1 VVVTEFGRGAR
12 QQAKISVRRLAPWG
26 SQRDN
31 QFTFSAK
38 GILGRHMA
46 NQRKPEV
53 LRDLAEKVGHPR
65 KLAGSQSLYELGHDL
80 ARVYLRYSRVHPRG
94 TAFYGL
100 RQVDLNQLDGHNSF
114 ICFFTD
120 SDTPPLFLPYAEF
133 EQVIR
138 QSALA
143 TDGQYKVQ
151 ISSDGGTNELY
162 LPRVG
167 RFNIDAYG
175 GIEAVCD
182 SLDPSRSAAVP
193 ALTHAQIQTL
203 LGGIGHLKGYG
214 VYIPPNN
221 MDSLDWHLVC
231 EFPVLRNLPNQ
242 IERAA
247 PFAGEIDVV
256 WLAHGRDAVSAAFEV
271 EHSTPVYSG
280 LLRFNDMLLTCSNAS
295 RFFIVSNELRRDL
308 FARQLQRPTFQR
320 SGLCD
325 FTSFLE
331 YTNVYD
337 WFRRLNRAVAG
348 DSR

>member
-1 VVVTEFGRGAR
+1 
-12 QQAKISVRRLAPWG
+12 
-26 SQRDN
+26 
-31 QFTFSAK
+31 
-38 GILGRHMA
+38 M
-46 NQRKPEV
+46 
-53 LRDLAEKVGHPR
+53 
-65 KLAGSQSLYELGHDL
+65 
-80 ARVYLRYSRVHPRG
+80 
-94 TAFYGL
+94 
-100 RQVDLNQLDGHNSF
+100 DG
-114 ICFFTD
+114 D
-120 SDTPPLFLPYAEF
+120 APPLFLPYAEF

-151 ISSDGGTNELY
+151 ISCDGGTNELY
-162 LPRVG
+162 IPRVG

-175 GIEAVCD
+175 GIEAVGD
-182 SLDPSRSAAVP
+182 SLDPTLSTAVP

-214 VYIPPNN
+214 VYIPSNN
-221 MDSLDWHLVC
+221 IDFLDWHLGC
-231 EFPVLRNLPNQ
+231 EFPVIRNLPQN
-242 IERAA
+242 IEIAA

-280 LLRFNDMLLTCSNAS
+280 LLRFNDVLLTCPSAS

-308 FARQLQRPTFQR
+308 FARQLQRPTFRR
-320 SGLCD
+320 SGLSE

-337 WFRRLNRAVAG
+337 WFRRLNKKVSG
-348 DSR
+348 GSQ